1 VVQLDFQSN
10 IPSENYT
17 DLQYRMVICSD
28 GLYFLSYFFVLF
40 EIARKYI
47 KNVNYICIAIIY
59 VLGSGID
66 FALI

>member
-1 VVQLDFQSN
+1 MLGWFVFH
-10 IPSENYT
+10 
-17 DLQYRMVICSD
+17 
-28 GLYFLSYFFVLF
+28 LSYFFVLF

-47 KNVNYICIAIIY
+47 KNVKYICIPVIY